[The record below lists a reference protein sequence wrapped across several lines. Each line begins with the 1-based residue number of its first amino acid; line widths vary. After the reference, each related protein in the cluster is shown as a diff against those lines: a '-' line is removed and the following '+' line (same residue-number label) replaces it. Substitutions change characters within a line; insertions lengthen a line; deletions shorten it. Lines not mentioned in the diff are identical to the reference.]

1 MEGKGFDF
9 RDLRMESME
18 GNIWQDC
25 LSQGQSIK
33 SRRCLAP
40 PPPPPLPLVCIMPSI
55 RTITRVCLGTK
66 RCVHWTNPVP
76 WSASVIDRA
85 KIREAFKRGNAICES
100 AGISGPVYAYVCI
113 ISDIRER
120 VRLSFDN

>member
-1 MEGKGFDF
+1 MGGKGFDF
-9 RDLRMESME
+9 RDLRSESIE

-33 SRRCLAP
+33 SRRCLA

-66 RCVHWTNPVP
+66 RCVHWANPVP

-85 KIREAFKRGNAICES
+85 KIARPLNVETLYARAREYRG
-100 AGISGPVYAYVCI
+100 PYMHTFV
-113 ISDIRER
+113 
-120 VRLSFDN
+120 